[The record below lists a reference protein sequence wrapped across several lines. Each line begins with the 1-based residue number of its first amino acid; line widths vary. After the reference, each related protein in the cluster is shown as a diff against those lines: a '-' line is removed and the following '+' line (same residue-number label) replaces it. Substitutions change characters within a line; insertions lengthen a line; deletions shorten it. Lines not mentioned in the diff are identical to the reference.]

1 MRKITIN
8 PSDLKP
14 IKKKKKIDKEE
25 LGPITI
31 NTTNIRKLLLE
42 KLKAHKKS
50 KKNVRINNN
59 SFGME
64 NKSITDN
71 KTIKNYNTNHN
82 IFDNS
87 VQQPLYGNL
96 KNGIKPTYRILNDY
110 NPNEYNPINNCQSN
124 ENIQPIRYNENRQ
137 SNQLN
142 ENIQSIQLN
151 ENSQSNQLN
160 ENSQS
165 NQSNQSNQ
173 LNENSQSNENNT
185 SSLQIKEVKK
195 IFNLGKNKK
204 NRTISVMLHTRKNKN
219 KENYNTKTKIN
230 TIKNKLKLN
239 NLIKYGSNA
248 PYNLLKDI
256 YISTIECGDIVN
268 TNSKVLMHNYNL
280 NTT

>member
-14 IKKKKKIDKEE
+14 VKKKKKVDKEE

-59 SFGME
+59 TFGIE
-64 NKSITDN
+64 NKSVSDN
-71 KTIKNYNTNHN
+71 KTIKNYNPNNTFNH
-82 IFDNS
+82 S
-87 VQQPLYGNL
+87 VEQPLYGNL
-96 KNGIKPTYRILNDY
+96 KNGVKPTYRILNDY
-110 NPNEYNPINNCQSN
+110 NPINNCTIPNIQSN
-124 ENIQPIRYNENRQ
+124 ENSLQMNENSLQTNENSLQTNENRQ
-137 SNQLN
+137 PILQCD
-142 ENIQSIQLN
+142 ENSLQTN
-151 ENSQSNQLN
+151 ENSLQTN
-160 ENSQS
+160 ENRQPIL
-165 NQSNQSNQ
+165 QCD
-173 LNENSQSNENNT
+173 ENNN
-185 SSLQIKEVKK
+185 SLLQIKEVKK

-256 YISTIECGDIVN
+256 YISTIECGDIIN

-280 NTT
+280 NTR